1 MIIDTHVWLSEPN
14 SWGDLTMMD
23 DAMIDA
29 GWTEIGEKT
38 GLNQGMSGAEM
49 VARMDEAG
57 VDMAISHAI
66 KMPHLNAHVPSEFV
80 AGEVAKFPDRL
91 IGMGS
96 VDLLGGLPALREMEE
111 IVDMGL
117 IGMKI
122 TPAPDYDMNL
132 DDERIMPIYEKA
144 EELGMIIQVHTGWA
158 GYDLLSQQHPL
169 HLDRVSVRFPE
180 LKLIV
185 VHAGFNYYEE
195 VVMMML
201 KNRNMYAGTGWWG
214 FLQPLEASVR
224 FLKYAKHFKVLDKC
238 LWGTDNYD
246 CREDVPYIKSFPR
259 LAKEL
264 NIAPGLP
271 DLTDDDIAAY
281 LGNNA
286 ARLLQLDGSDQDQQD

>member
-1 MIIDTHVWLSEPN
+1 
-14 SWGDLTMMD
+14 
-23 DAMIDA
+23 
-29 GWTEIGEKT
+29 
-38 GLNQGMSGAEM
+38 
-49 VARMDEAG
+49 
-57 VDMAISHAI
+57 
-66 KMPHLNAHVPSEFV
+66 
-80 AGEVAKFPDRL
+80 
-91 IGMGS
+91 
-96 VDLLGGLPALREMEE
+96 MEE

-144 EELGMIIQVHTGWA
+144 EELGMIIHVHTGWA
-158 GYDLLSQQHPL
+158 GYDLLSRQHPL
-169 HLDRVSVRFPE
+169 HLDRVSVRFPD

-214 FLQPLEASVR
+214 FLQPLEANVR

-264 NIAPGLP
+264 NIAPASPTSPTTTSPPTSAVTQPASSNSTMPNVGLP
-271 DLTDDDIAAY
+271 LTTHRRRSCEATSGPAVSRARRTPT
-281 LGNNA
+281 A
-286 ARLLQLDGSDQDQQD
+286 ARLRRRNSGPHEPASASPG

>member
-1 MIIDTHVWLSEPN
+1 MIIDTHVWLSEPD

-23 DAMIDA
+23 DAMIAA

-38 GLNQGMSGAEM
+38 GLNQGMSGEEM

-57 VDMAISHAI
+57 VDKAISHAI

-111 IVDMGL
+111 ITDMGL

-132 DDERIMPIYEKA
+132 NDERIMPIYEKA

-158 GYDLLSQQHPL
+158 GYGLLSQQHPL
-169 HLDRVSVRFPE
+169 HLDEVSVRFPD

-214 FLQPLEASVR
+214 FLQPLEANVR
-224 FLKYAKHFKVLDKC
+224 FLKYAKHFRVLDKC

-259 LAKEL
+259 LAREL

-271 DLTDDDIAAY
+271 DLTDDDIDAY

-286 ARLLQLDGSDQDQQD
+286 ARLLQLGGSDKDQQN